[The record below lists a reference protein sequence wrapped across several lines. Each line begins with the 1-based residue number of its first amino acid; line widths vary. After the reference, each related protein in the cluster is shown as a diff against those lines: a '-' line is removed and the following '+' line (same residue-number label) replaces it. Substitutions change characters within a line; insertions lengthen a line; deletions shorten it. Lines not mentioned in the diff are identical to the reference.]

1 MLDYRSFIAFLN
13 KKRYHMHQ
21 YEDGIVVYLHDFSW
35 AMCRVY
41 LSDGMIISF
50 CWEHLID
57 SDYKQFLSLFTT
69 EPLFRFSEAGSVKV
83 FTLITG
89 IKDE

>member
-1 MLDYRSFIAFLN
+1 MLDYHSFIVFL
-13 KKRYHMHQ
+13 KKKGYHIQH
-21 YEDGIVVYLHDFSW
+21 YGDEIVVHLYDSSW
-35 AMCRVY
+35 TMCRVY
-41 LSDGMIISF
+41 LTEGMIVSF

-57 SDYKQFLSLFTT
+57 SDYKQFLNLFTT